1 MINKLNSVTGNGVDY
16 VHPETK
22 QVSQHMKEFGFHVL
36 GRAIYDATF
45 SEMMRPFAHV
55 LSVVHAA
62 HGAEILIKARI
73 AEEHP
78 LLIFKSYP
86 KSNTT
91 KDALSIKELFEYGRT
106 LMYSELPEV
115 LWAATGYRIKELDKY
130 QKFGALRNTIVHFAA
145 PDCEASVE
153 TLRFAFEV
161 FDPIVRD
168 FWGESFIDYSEYWD
182 EVIISD
188 GYLREQIEQLNIQM
202 HPETKKQME
211 SLDLTLKENEGSS
224 K

>member
-1 MINKLNSVTGNGVDY
+1 MN
-16 VHPETK
+16 PETK
-22 QVSQHMKEFGFHVL
+22 QVSQHMKEFGLHIL

-45 SEMMRPFAHV
+45 SEMTRPFAHM

-91 KDALSIKELFEYGRT
+91 NDVLSIKELFKYGRT

-115 LWAATGYRIKELDKY
+115 LWATTGYRIKELDRY
-130 QKFGALRNTIVHFAA
+130 QKFGELRNTIVHFSAD
-145 PDCEASVE
+145 PDCEPSTE
-153 TLRFAFEV
+153 TLKFALEV
-161 FDPIVRD
+161 LDHIVQD
-168 FWGESFIDYSEYWD
+168 FWGESLIYYSQEWD
-182 EVIISD
+182 DAIISD
-188 GYLREQIEQLNIQM
+188 GYLQEQIDRLNIQV
-202 HPETKKQME
+202 HPDTQKQIE
-211 SLDLTLKENEGSS
+211 VLTLP
-224 K
+224 